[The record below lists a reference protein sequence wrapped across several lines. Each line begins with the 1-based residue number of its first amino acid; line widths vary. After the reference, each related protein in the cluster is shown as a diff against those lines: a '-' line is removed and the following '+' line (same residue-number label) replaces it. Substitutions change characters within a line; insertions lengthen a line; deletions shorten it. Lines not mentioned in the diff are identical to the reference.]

1 MSSPATRS
9 LNILLAAAVTGLTA
23 FAPLLAAE
31 EPKKPDAL
39 PSPVPAPAGSG
50 AAALEKLK
58 GLAGDWV
65 EIDPDPKMGPA
76 GSVVESYRVTGAG
89 SAVVSTLG
97 PGTPHEMV
105 SVYHRDGSDLV
116 MTHYCAAQNQP
127 RLRTKSVTGNVIAM
141 EFDGGTNV
149 DPAKDV
155 HIHAVKIEILGP
167 DEMRESWFGW
177 KGGKPEEAPLVFHLK
192 RKKG

>member
-1 MSSPATRS
+1 MRS
-9 LNILLAAAVTGLTA
+9 RRVPFCRIVLAALLAASPA
-23 FAPLLAAE
+23 LLGAE
-31 EPKKPDAL
+31 EPRKPESL
-39 PSPVPAPAGSG
+39 PTPAPAPPGSG

-58 GLAGDWV
+58 ALAGEWV
-65 EIDPDPKMGPA
+65 EVEPKLGPA
-76 GSVVESYRVTGAG
+76 GHVADSYRVTGAG
-89 SAVVSTLG
+89 SAVVSTLA

-127 RLRTKSVTGNVIAM
+127 RMRAKSVPGNVIAM
-141 EFDGGTNV
+141 DFDGGTNV

-155 HIHAVKIEILGP
+155 HIHAVKIELLGP
-167 DEMRESWFGW
+167 DEIRETWTGW
-177 KGGKPEEAPLVFHLK
+177 KGGKPEEAPLVLHLK

>member
-1 MSSPATRS
+1 MKLFAVPAR
-9 LNILLAAAVTGLTA
+9 LFLAAAV
-23 FAPLLAAE
+23 LAAFPALLGAE
-31 EPKKPDAL
+31 ESKKPESL
-39 PSPVPAPAGSG
+39 PTPAPAPPGSG
-50 AAALEKLK
+50 AAAMEKLK
-58 GLAGDWV
+58 ALAGDWV
-65 EIDPDPKMGPA
+65 EVEPKLGPA
-76 GSVVESYRVTGAG
+76 GHVVESYRLTGAG

-127 RLRTKSVTGNVIAM
+127 HLRTKSVTGNVIAM

-155 HIHAVKIEILGP
+155 HIHGVRIELLGP
-167 DEMRESWFGW
+167 DEMRETWIGW
-177 KGGKPEEAPLVFHLK
+177 KGGKPEEASLVFHLK
-192 RKKG
+192 RK

>member
-1 MSSPATRS
+1 MKSCAASVRRS
-9 LNILLAAAVTGLTA
+9 LAAVLLAASPA
-23 FAPLLAAE
+23 LLGAE
-31 EPKKPDAL
+31 EPKKAETL
-39 PSPVPAPAGSG
+39 PTPAPAPAGSG

-58 GLAGDWV
+58 TLAGDWV
-65 EIDPDPKMGPA
+65 EVEPKMGPA
-76 GSVVESYRVTGAG
+76 GHVVESYRVTGAG

-105 SVYHRDGSDLV
+105 SVYHRDGNDLV

-127 RLRTKSVTGNVIAM
+127 RLRTKAVPGNVIAM

-155 HIHAVKIEILGP
+155 HIHAVKIELLGP
-167 DEMRESWFGW
+167 DEIRETWIGW
-177 KGGKPEEAPLVFHLK
+177 KGGKPEEPPLVLHLR
-192 RKKG
+192 RKQG

>member
-1 MSSPATRS
+1 MSSPTSRTRS
-9 LNILLAAAVTGLTA
+9 VLLAAVLAS
-23 FAPLLAAE
+23 LAAFVPPLGAD
-31 EPKKPDAL
+31 EPKKPGPL
-39 PSPVPAPAGSG
+39 PTPAPAPPGSG
-50 AAALEKLK
+50 AAALETLK
-58 GLAGDWV
+58 ALAGDWV
-65 EIDPDPKMGPA
+65 EVEPKMGPA
-76 GSVVESYRVTGAG
+76 GAVADSYRVTGAG

-105 SVYHRDGSDLV
+105 SVYHRDGNDLV

-127 RLRTKSVTGNVIAM
+127 RVRAKTVTGNVVAM

-155 HIHAVKIEILGP
+155 HIHAVKIELLGP
-167 DEMRESWFGW
+167 DEIRETWIGW
-177 KGGKPEEAPLVFHLK
+177 KGGRPEEPPLVLHLK

>member
-1 MSSPATRS
+1 MKPTAAKAFR
-9 LNILLAAAVTGLTA
+9 LLAAA
-23 FAPLLAAE
+23 LLAAFPALLGAQ
-31 EPKKPDAL
+31 EPAKAEPLPTPAL
-39 PSPVPAPAGSG
+39 TPAGSG

-58 GLAGDWV
+58 ALAGDWV
-65 EIDPDPKMGPA
+65 EVEPKMGPA
-76 GSVVESYRVTGAG
+76 GHVVESYRVTAAG

-127 RLRTKSVTGNVIAM
+127 RLRTKSVAGNVIAM
-141 EFDGGTNV
+141 DFDGGTNL

-155 HIHAVKIEILGP
+155 HIHAVRIEILGP
-167 DEMRESWFGW
+167 DEMRETWIGW
-177 KGGKPEEAPLVFHLK
+177 KGGKPEEQALVFHLK

>member
-1 MSSPATRS
+1 MKTPAALACRM
-9 LNILLAAAVTGLTA
+9 LVAALLAASPA
-23 FAPLLAAE
+23 LLGAE
-31 EPKKPDAL
+31 EPKKAEPL
-39 PSPVPAPAGSG
+39 PTPAPAPPGSG

-58 GLAGDWV
+58 ALAGDWV
-65 EIDPDPKMGPA
+65 EVEPKMGPA
-76 GSVVESYRVTGAG
+76 GSIVESYRVTGAG

-127 RLRTKSVTGNVIAM
+127 RLRTKTVTGNVIAM

-155 HIHAVKIEILGP
+155 HIHAVKIELLGP
-167 DEMRESWFGW
+167 DEMRETWIGW

>member
-1 MSSPATRS
+1 MESPTSRGRNV
-9 LNILLAAAVTGLTA
+9 LFVVGLAALVASSLSLG
-23 FAPLLAAE
+23 AE
-31 EPKKPDAL
+31 EPKKHEP
-39 PSPVPAPAGSG
+39 PPTPAPAPPTSG

-58 GLAGDWV
+58 ALAGDWV
-65 EIDPDPKMGPA
+65 EVDPKMGEKGA
-76 GSVVESYRVTGAG
+76 VAVMYRVTGAG
-89 SAVVSTLG
+89 SAVVSTLA

-127 RLRTKSVTGNVIAM
+127 RFRAKSVPANVVAM

-155 HIHAVKIEILGP
+155 HIHAVKVELLGP
-167 DEMRESWFGW
+167 DEIRETWTGW
-177 KGGKPEEAPLVFHLK
+177 KGGKTEEPPLVLHLT

>member
-1 MSSPATRS
+1 MESPTSRGRNV
-9 LNILLAAAVTGLTA
+9 LFVVGLAALVASSLS
-23 FAPLLAAE
+23 LRAE
-31 EPKKPDAL
+31 EPKKHEP
-39 PSPVPAPAGSG
+39 PPTPAPAPPTSG

-58 GLAGDWV
+58 ALAGDWV
-65 EIDPDPKMGPA
+65 EIEPKVGEKGAVAVM
-76 GSVVESYRVTGAG
+76 YRVTGAG
-89 SAVVSTLG
+89 SAVVSTLA

-127 RLRTKSVTGNVIAM
+127 RFRAKSVPANVVAM

-155 HIHAVKIEILGP
+155 HIHAVKVELLGP
-167 DEMRESWFGW
+167 DEIRETWTGW
-177 KGGKPEEAPLVFHLK
+177 KGGKTEEPPLVLHLT

>member
-1 MSSPATRS
+1 MKTTAFSARRI
-9 LNILLAAAVTGLTA
+9 LAAALLAASPAILGA
-23 FAPLLAAE
+23 D

-39 PSPVPAPAGSG
+39 PTPAPAPAGSG

-58 GLAGDWV
+58 ALAGDWV
-65 EIDPDPKMGPA
+65 EIEPKMGPA
-76 GSVVESYRVTGAG
+76 GHVAESYRVTGAG
-89 SAVVSTLG
+89 SALVSTLA

-105 SVYHRDGSDLV
+105 SVYHRDGNDLV

-127 RLRTKSVTGNVIAM
+127 RLRTKTVTGNVIAM

-155 HIHAVKIEILGP
+155 HIHAVKIELLGP
-167 DEMRESWFGW
+167 DEIRETWIGW

>member
-1 MSSPATRS
+1 MKPFSASVRR
-9 LNILLAAAVTGLTA
+9 ILFAAGLAAL
-23 FAPLLAAE
+23 APLCAAE
-31 EPKKPDAL
+31 EPRKPESL
-39 PSPVPAPAGSG
+39 PTPAPAPPGSG

-58 GLAGDWV
+58 ALAGDWV
-65 EIDPDPKMGPA
+65 EVEPKMGPA

-105 SVYHRDGSDLV
+105 SVYHRDGNDLV

-127 RLRTKSVTGNVIAM
+127 RLRTKTVPGNVIAM

-155 HIHAVKIEILGP
+155 HIHAVRIELLGP
-167 DEMRESWFGW
+167 DEIRETWIGW
-177 KGGKPEEAPLVFHLK
+177 KGGKPEEPPLTLHLK

>member
-1 MSSPATRS
+1 MRRPALRKRS
-9 LNILLAAAVTGLTA
+9 VLLAAAVAALA
-23 FAPLLAAE
+23 VSAPALRAE
-31 EPKKPDAL
+31 EPKKAEAL
-39 PSPVPAPAGSG
+39 PTPAPAPPGSG

-58 GLAGDWV
+58 ALAGDWV
-65 EIDPDPKMGPA
+65 EVEPKVSPSGQVA
-76 GSVVESYRVTGAG
+76 ESYRSTGAG

-105 SVYHRDGSDLV
+105 SVYHRDGNDLV

-127 RLRTKSVTGNVIAM
+127 RLRAKSAAGNVISM
-141 EFDGGTNV
+141 DFDGGTNV

-155 HIHAVKIEILGP
+155 HIHAVKIELLGP
-167 DEMRESWFGW
+167 DEIRETWIGW
-177 KGGKPEEAPLVFHLK
+177 KGGKPEEQTLVLHLK

>member
-1 MSSPATRS
+1 MRRS
-9 LNILLAAAVTGLTA
+9 APVRRSVVALLLAAAPV
-23 FAPLLAAE
+23 LLGAE
-31 EPKKPDAL
+31 EPKKHEPPPTPA
-39 PSPVPAPAGSG
+39 PAPAGSG

-58 GLAGDWV
+58 ALAGDWV
-65 EIDPDPKMGPA
+65 EIEPKVGEKGAVAVM
-76 GSVVESYRVTGAG
+76 YRVTGAG
-89 SAVVSTLG
+89 SAVLSTLA

-105 SVYHRDGSDLV
+105 SVYHRDGNDLV

-127 RLRTKSVTGNVIAM
+127 RMRAKSVPGNVISM

-155 HIHAVKIEILGP
+155 HIHALKVELLGP
-167 DEMRESWFGW
+167 DEIRETWIGW
-177 KGGKPEEAPLVFHLK
+177 KDGKREEPPLVLHLK

>member
-1 MSSPATRS
+1 MSSTPSRVLSA
-9 LNILLAAAVTGLTA
+9 LFAAGIGGLLTL
-23 FAPLLAAE
+23 APLLAAE
-31 EPKKPDAL
+31 EPKKPDPL
-39 PSPVPAPAGSG
+39 PTPAPAPPGSG

-58 GLAGDWV
+58 ALAGDWIEV
-65 EIDPDPKMGPA
+65 EPKMGPA
-76 GSVVESYRVTGAG
+76 GHVADSYRVTGAG
-89 SAVVSTLG
+89 SAVVSTLA

-127 RLRTKSVTGNVIAM
+127 RLRTKTVTGNVIAM

-155 HIHAVKIEILGP
+155 HIHAVKIELLGP
-167 DEMRESWFGW
+167 DEIRETWIGW
-177 KGGKPEEAPLVFHLK
+177 KGGKTEEPPLVLHLK
-192 RKKG
+192 RKKV

>member
-1 MSSPATRS
+1 MKTPAVSARRFLATAV
-9 LNILLAAAVTGLTA
+9 LAACPA
-23 FAPLLAAE
+23 LLVAE
-31 EPKKPDAL
+31 EPKKADL
-39 PSPVPAPAGSG
+39 PPAAAPAPAGSG
-50 AAALEKLK
+50 AAALERLK
-58 GLAGDWV
+58 ALAGDWV
-65 EIDPDPKMGPA
+65 EVEPKMGPA

-105 SVYHRDGSDLV
+105 SVYHRDGNDLV

-127 RLRTKSVTGNVIAM
+127 RLRTKTVTGNVIAM

-155 HIHAVKIEILGP
+155 HIHAVKIELLGP
-167 DEMRESWFGW
+167 DEMRETWIGW
-177 KGGKPEEAPLVFHLK
+177 KGGKPEEQTLVFHLK